1 MVVLNTSS
9 ECSPAH
15 SCKYKITKLDEKSV
29 DLAVHDAQNNDSG
42 EYYCSEHM
50 GSYLKFPD
58 KGVLLVVGGDPR
70 TAVNV
75 SLFVSQYDSNDNAE
89 QKHIT
94 LICLVTKISTPYL
107 SLKWFINGTVAAQD
121 SGLQV
126 QRQNTKEYEAIGRLT
141 VSEQTWYAGT
151 VLSCEVQLSLN
162 SVWHSRNATYQ
173 PSINMKGSCFAEFAF
188 FTGAAVG
195 LLLLVWFASFVLT
208 DYRVIAENS
217 EERKR
222 KLSSRDSKGN
232 SDLLTY
238 AHLDFEPHGRNRLQQ
253 SKVIYHA
260 K

>member
-1 MVVLNTSS
+1 MIAVIFLSLFSPSVWATANRPVLFVNEGDTANISCRFTETISALTSYWVRFFKKTVDGTMVVLNTSS

-15 SCKYKITKLDEKSV
+15 SCKYKITQLDEKSV
-29 DLAVHDAQNNDSG
+29 NLTVHDAQNNDSG

-58 KGVLLVVGGDPR
+58 KGALLVVG
-70 TAVNV
+70 
-75 SLFVSQYDSNDNAE
+75 
-89 QKHIT
+89 
-94 LICLVTKISTPYL
+94 
-107 SLKWFINGTVAAQD
+107 
-121 SGLQV
+121 
-126 QRQNTKEYEAIGRLT
+126 
-141 VSEQTWYAGT
+141 
-151 VLSCEVQLSLN
+151 
-162 SVWHSRNATYQ
+162 
-173 PSINMKGSCFAEFAF
+173 GSCFAEFAI

-232 SDLLTY
+232 GDLLTY
-238 AHLDFEPHGRNRLQQ
+238 AHLDFESHGRNRLQQ

-260 K
+260 T